1 MKIGSSPFLEGDS
14 GNPKTEDGKDCH
26 YMYYERIII
35 RPPSEANSF
44 LLPVTIGCSH
54 NKCTFC
60 GTYLGVKF
68 RIRPLEDIKQDIDE
82 VAKNYSWSVRRVF
95 LEEGDALICPQ
106 RRLVEVLKY
115 LHKRLPYLD
124 RVGTYA
130 TPQSA
135 LIKSIDELKELNQLG
150 LKIAYM
156 GVETGDEELLK
167 KINKGASYDEI
178 VEAGRKI
185 KQAGITLSVTVILGL
200 GGIEGSQNHA
210 LKTAQ
215 ILSDID
221 PDFAG
226 ALTILLVPS
235 TPLHKD
241 WEEGKFSLIS
251 PFQSLEEL
259 RLIIQNSS
267 FTNCFFTANHAS
279 NYLPIKARLPQQKA
293 EMLKLIDEVLAK
305 RDMSRLR
312 PEFTRAL

>member
-1 MKIGSSPFLEGDS
+1 
-14 GNPKTEDGKDCH
+14 
-26 YMYYERIII
+26 MYQERMII
-35 RPPSEANSF
+35 RPPSEADSL

-60 GTYLGVKF
+60 STYPGVKF
-68 RIRPLEDIKQDIDE
+68 RIRHLEDIKPDIDE
-82 VAKNYSWSVRRVF
+82 VAQNYSRSVRRVF
-95 LEEGDALICPQ
+95 LEEGDALIAPQ
-106 RRLVEVLKY
+106 HILVGVLKY
-115 LHKRLPYLD
+115 LNEKFPYL
-124 RVGTYA
+124 RRIGTYA
-130 TPQSA
+130 TPQAA
-135 LIKSIDELKELNQLG
+135 LIKSVDELKELNRLG

-167 KINKGASYDEI
+167 KINKGVNYDQV

-185 KQAGITLSVTVILGL
+185 KQGGITLSVTVILGL

-210 LKTAQ
+210 LKTAK

-226 ALTILLVPS
+226 TLTILLVPG

-241 WEEGKFSLIS
+241 WEEGRFSLIS

-259 RLIIQNSS
+259 KLIIQNSN

-293 EMLKLIDEVLAK
+293 ETLKLIDEVLAT

>member
-1 MKIGSSPFLEGDS
+1 MFQ
-14 GNPKTEDGKDCH
+14 
-26 YMYYERIII
+26 ERMII
-35 RPPSEANSF
+35 RPPSEADSL

-60 GTYLGVKF
+60 STYPGVKF
-68 RIRPLEDIKQDIDE
+68 RIRHLEDIKQDIDE
-82 VAKNYSWSVRRVF
+82 VTQNYSWSVRRVF
-95 LEEGDALICPQ
+95 LEEGDALIAPQ
-106 RRLVEVLKY
+106 HILVGVLKY
-115 LHKRLPYLD
+115 LGEKFPYLK
-124 RVGTYA
+124 RIGTYA

-135 LIKSIDELKELNQLG
+135 LIKSVDELKELNRLG

-167 KINKGASYDEI
+167 KINKGVNYDQI
-178 VEAGRKI
+178 VAAGRKL

-200 GGIEGSQNHA
+200 GGVEGSQNHA
-210 LKTAQ
+210 LKTAK

-226 ALTILLVPS
+226 TLTILLVPG

-241 WEEGKFSLIS
+241 WEEGRFSLIS

-259 RLIIQNSS
+259 KLIIQNSN

-293 EMLKLIDEVLAK
+293 ETLKLIEEVLAS

-312 PEFTRAL
+312 PDFTRAL

>member
-1 MKIGSSPFLEGDS
+1 
-14 GNPKTEDGKDCH
+14 
-26 YMYYERIII
+26 MYYEQVIV

-44 LLPVTIGCSH
+44 LLPVTLGCSH
-54 NKCTFC
+54 NKCAFC
-60 GTYLGVKF
+60 GTYTGIKF
-68 RIRPLEDIKQDIDE
+68 RIRPLEDIKQDIDK
-82 VAKNYSWSVRRVF
+82 VAEHYSWSMRRVF
-95 LEEGDALICPQ
+95 LENGDALICPQ

-115 LHKRLPYLD
+115 LNQKFPRLH
-124 RVGTYA
+124 RIGTYA

-135 LIKSIDELKELNQLG
+135 RIKSVDELKELNQLG

-200 GGIEGSQNHA
+200 GGVEGSRKHT
-210 LKTAQ
+210 LGTARV
-215 ILSDID
+215 LTDLD

-226 ALTILLVPS
+226 ALTIMLVPG
-235 TPLHKD
+235 TPLHKE
-241 WEEGKFSLIS
+241 WEEGKFTIIS

-259 RLIIQNSS
+259 RLIIENAN
-267 FTNCFFTANHAS
+267 FTKCFFTANHAS

-293 EMLKLIDEVLAK
+293 ELLKLIDEVLASK
-305 RDMSRLR
+305 DMSRLR
-312 PEFTRAL
+312 PEFIRAL

>member
-1 MKIGSSPFLEGDS
+1 
-14 GNPKTEDGKDCH
+14 
-26 YMYYERIII
+26 MYQGRMII
-35 RPPSEANSF
+35 RPPSEADSL

-60 GTYLGVKF
+60 GTYPGVKF
-68 RIRPLEDIKQDIDE
+68 RIRHLEDIKQDIDK
-82 VAKNYSWSVRRVF
+82 VAQDYSWSLRRVF
-95 LEEGDALICPQ
+95 LEEGDALIAPQ
-106 RRLVEVLKY
+106 YILVGVLKY
-115 LHKRLPYLD
+115 LDEKFPYLE
-124 RVGTYA
+124 RIGTYA
-130 TPQSA
+130 TPQAA
-135 LIKSIDELKELNQLG
+135 LIKSVDELKELNRLG

-167 KINKGASYDEI
+167 KINKGVNYDQV
-178 VEAGRKI
+178 VEAGRKL

-200 GGIEGSQNHA
+200 GGIEGSKNHA
-210 LKTAQ
+210 LKTAK

-226 ALTILLVPS
+226 TLTILLVPG

-241 WEEGKFSLIS
+241 WEEGRFSLIS

-259 RLIIQNSS
+259 KLIIQNSN

-279 NYLPIKARLPQQKA
+279 NYLPIKARLPEQKA
-293 EMLKLIDEVLAK
+293 EVIRLTDDVLAK